1 MEELPPSP
9 THRFTGITA
18 SEIAIVIVIVG
29 RAAAFIV
36 VVVVGVGVVVSV
48 VVVVVNVVVFVLPKA
63 AEPRTQALHGMWYAT
78 NNVFFIFHV
87 ATR

>member
-1 MEELPPSP
+1 MLPKAAGPL
-9 THRFTGITA
+9 TGT
-18 SEIAIVIVIVG
+18 VVVVIVG

-36 VVVVGVGVVVSV
+36 VVVVGVGVVVSVV